1 MSERATLLPQEFCA
15 TTLNVQVTNPE
26 GKLILTALKLFGP
39 LTDAPPVAVQR
50 YAVACA
56 TGTIE

>member
-1 MSERATLLPQEFCA
+1 MSVRAALLPQEFYA
-15 TTLNVQVTNPE
+15 TTDNVQVTNPE
-26 GKLILTALKLFGP
+26 GKLMLTALKLFGP

-56 TGTIE
+56 TGMTE